1 MVPYFLLHKW
11 ASLCKSIPLQTFPG
25 RSGVPCWAL
34 WCSDV
39 LVEIRLF
46 WDGKWTAVLKG
57 GTPAR
62 AQPRPIAAHATS
74 FLVFALRSVCSHTKR
89 SFFACLPP
97 LSRP

>member
-1 MVPYFLLHKW
+1 MAGGGESMVPYFLLHKW

-46 WDGKWTAVLKG
+46 
-57 GTPAR
+57 
-62 AQPRPIAAHATS
+62 
-74 FLVFALRSVCSHTKR
+74 
-89 SFFACLPP
+89 
-97 LSRP
+97 